1 MRAIKFKDF
10 KTNKTIKAYLKDC
23 LIKLIIALC
32 MFFISIILCLIHK
45 DDMPNLVASLS
56 ILALLFVVVLFGVY
70 SDIKGLAWYCKDLE
84 DRFYKDKNLNTKGE
98 HYETRKMG

>member
-1 MRAIKFKDF
+1 MKIIKFKDF

-23 LIKLIIALC
+23 LIKLIIVFAIFAL
-32 MFFISIILCLIHK
+32 SIILCLIHK

-56 ILALLFVVVLFGVY
+56 LLALLFVVVLFGVY
-70 SDIKGLAWYCKDLE
+70 SDMKGLAWYCKGLE
-84 DRFYKDKNLNTKGE
+84 DRFCKDKNLNTKGE